1 MTGIVSRHEG
11 RLDARG
17 MKVGLVVSRFH
28 EALASRLLEGAV
40 DCLVRHGAAEED
52 LRVVRVPGVFEIPLL
67 AQRLARSGKV
77 DSVVCLGVLIR
88 GETPHFDLVA
98 AETARGVAR
107 AGLDSG
113 VPVVLGIVTA
123 ESADQAAERAGG
135 KVGNRGFDAAL
146 SAIEMVDLLR
156 RLEA

>member
-1 MTGIVSRHEG
+1 MSDPVQGSLEGKDIHVALIVSRFNELVTG
-11 RLDARG
+11 RL
-17 MKVGLVVSRFH
+17 LS
-28 EALASRLLEGAV
+28 GAE
-40 DCLVRHGAAEED
+40 DCLERHGCAEKN
-52 LRVVRVPGVFEIPLL
+52 RTVVRVPGSWELPLV
-67 AQRLARSGKV
+67 AKRLATTKRFDAIV
-77 DSVVCLGVLIR
+77 ALGALVR